1 MVSSS
6 NKRKLPAS
14 NQDLKKAP
22 LKSLISL
29 IDTTFSALNPIIGYI
44 TPNPSS
50 TSFGDNKVLALTNL
64 INSSWKE
71 LSIIAKDQSSH
82 Q

>member
-1 MVSSS
+1 MVSSG

-44 TPNPSS
+44 TPNPSP
-50 TSFGDNKVLALTNL
+50 TSFADNEISCFDKSNKFKLEGV
-64 INSSWKE
+64 
-71 LSIIAKDQSSH
+71 
-82 Q
+82 